1 MYTFW
6 QDLRFSLRV
15 LARHRGFT
23 ATSIAVL
30 ALGIGVNAGIF
41 TLINSLLLRPRTSS
55 GIQATLVGVHSLER
69 ATSGS
74 SRAFSYPNYQDLREA
89 GRPFTHLA
97 AHNLAMA
104 GVADGE
110 TTRRAMVD
118 IVSAN
123 YFETLGVGLALGRTF
138 TSDEERPGCAGLRGD
153 RELLRV
159 GADRLRRRHARAHG
173 GPERPLL
180 HGGRRRAARLR
191 RHDGRGGAGLLR
203 AALGTRSDR
212 VGSDFRLEKTLDRR
226 DYHRLLLVGRFRR
239 G

>member
-1 MYTFW
+1 MHSLL

-23 ATSIAVL
+23 ATSIVVL

-41 TLINSLLLRPRTSS
+41 TLINSLLLRPRVSS
-55 GIQATLVGVHSLER
+55 GIRGTLVGVHSLER

-74 SRAFSYPNYQDLREA
+74 SRAFSYPNYQDLLEA

-104 GVADGE
+104 GVADGD

-123 YFETLGVGLALGRTF
+123 YFETLGVSLALG
-138 TSDEERPGCAGLRGD
+138 
-153 RELLRV
+153 
-159 GADRLRRRHARAHG
+159 
-173 GPERPLL
+173 
-180 HGGRRRAARLR
+180 
-191 RHDGRGGAGLLR
+191 
-203 AALGTRSDR
+203 
-212 VGSDFRLEKTLDRR
+212 
-226 DYHRLLLVGRFRR
+226 
-239 G
+239 